1 MDTNTLDSVIKLRGF
16 VKLIDQQIEGITAIA
31 TQLISTDNL
40 VYVNFSTEDL
50 NQFPG
55 AVMFDESDNAPPPNM
70 GFLIPPGLSWGG
82 SISDAA
88 RYAQMP
94 RHPQRLMHIH
104 KFRLSTTIA
113 LNAMACINQGLIAER
128 DNYYSQIQELLNEK
142 TNH

>member
-55 AVMFDESDNAPPPNM
+55 AIMLNEQMQQQMDAYNEAF
-70 GFLIPPGLSWGG
+70 GG
-82 SISDAA
+82 MVSFA
-88 RYAQMP
+88 RKQLP
-94 RHPQRLMHIH
+94 QQPQRLMHIH